1 MIKHFPDDFSK
12 TQYNRGLRNYGFDS
26 IAKSPF
32 VRSMIDLIGHD
43 DQQKPSQLP
52 CMVFE
57 WMDTDLWQLPSKRFR
72 SRPQLPR
79 IVARSILEAL
89 VVMNSENGVHA
100 DVNPNN
106 VFLSGVEGPSPMVN
120 LGDLGNCR
128 FSSKQVM

>member
-1 MIKHFPDDFSK
+1 
-12 TQYNRGLRNYGFDS
+12 
-26 IAKSPF
+26 
-32 VRSMIDLIGHD
+32 MIDLIGHD